1 MHDTV
6 SAFAAEKYVVVPSM
20 VGEPRLSSLCKYAR
34 KRMAVNPTEVEKMNI
49 DPSAEPTPA
58 AYGDMMIDM
67 LLASLTPQV
76 EQATGLK
83 LFPTFSYYRVY
94 RRGDR
99 LKKHKDRLACEIAV
113 TLCLGYTGEP
123 RWPLWLES
131 PDGDASVTL
140 GPGDAVVYRGIE
152 CPHWREA
159 LEGEEAVQ
167 AFLFYVDQ
175 NGPHAE
181 HKFDK
186 RQALS
191 SFRGLGKW

>member
-1 MHDTV
+1 
-6 SAFAAEKYVVVPSM
+6 M
-20 VGEPRLSSLCKYAR
+20 VGEQQLSSLYKYAR
-34 KRMAVNPTEVEKMNI
+34 KRMAMNPTEVEKMNI
-49 DPSAEPTPA
+49 DPNAEATPA

-67 LLASLTPQV
+67 LLANLTPTV
-76 EQATGLK
+76 EQATSLK

-94 RRGDR
+94 RHGDC
-99 LKKHKDRLACEIAV
+99 LKKHKDRVACEIAV

-140 GPGDAVVYRGIE
+140 GPGDAVVYRGLE
-152 CPHWREA
+152 CAHWRDA
-159 LEGEEAVQ
+159 LEGQEAVQ

-175 NGPHAE
+175 NGPHSE
-181 HKFDK
+181 FKFDK
-186 RQALS
+186 RQNLS

>member
-34 KRMAVNPTEVEKMNI
+34 KRMAMNPTEVEKMNI

-113 TLCLGYTGEP
+113 TLCLGYMGEA

-159 LEGEEAVQ
+159 LKGEEAVQ